1 VIALVGL
8 DVSGSRDE
16 LLGALAILLAAVGYA
31 AGPMIINKQLRDLD
45 PRALMAV
52 ALSMAALLLTP
63 AALLAPPRHAP
74 SAEAVLSIVV
84 LGLLCTAAAFV
95 FFGALIAEVGPG
107 RATVITYIS
116 PIVAVAL
123 GVAVL
128 GERPGAGAV
137 AGLLLILA
145 GSWLST
151 DGRLP
156 PGLDRLLTPARGRFD
171 SAIPDRQSDVAEP
184 PSPRSTTH
192 MKPLRPLLATALVPA
207 LLALAACGS
216 DDDSSSTSA
225 STQAAASTTAAAD
238 DCQKANLDTYKS
250 GKLTVATDKPAY
262 PPYFVDDTPSN
273 GKGFESAVAYAIA
286 KQLGFQPNEV
296 TWVVEPF
303 NASYAPGPK
312 KFDFDVNQISISP
325 ARQKRVDFSKPYY
338 TAPQAVVALDKS
350 GAAGAKSLADL
361 KSAKLGVQIGT
372 TSLEAV
378 NAKIQPSSQPLV
390 FNDSNDVVR
399 ALKTGRVD
407 AVVVDLPT
415 AFYLTAAQVESSKI
429 VGQFEAPG
437 GDTWGALLKKGSPL
451 TSCVSQA
458 IDKLSSSGE
467 LKQIEDK
474 WMGAAAGAPVLR

>member
-1 VIALVGL
+1 
-8 DVSGSRDE
+8 
-16 LLGALAILLAAVGYA
+16 
-31 AGPMIINKQLRDLD
+31 MIINKQLRHLD

-52 ALSMAALLLTP
+52 ALAMATLLLTP
-63 AALLAPPRHAP
+63 AALLAPPAHAP
-74 SAEAVLSIVV
+74 SADATLSIVV
-84 LGLLCTAAAFV
+84 LGLFCTAAAFV
-95 FFGALIAEVGPG
+95 LFGALIAEVGPG

-156 PGLDRLLTPARGRFD
+156 PGLDRLLARARGRLNPAF
-171 SAIPDRQSDVAEP
+171 PDRQSDVADH
-184 PSPRSTTH
+184 PSSRSTS
-192 MKPLRPLLATALVPA
+192 MKPLRPLLAAALVPA
-207 LLALAACGS
+207 ALALAACGS
-216 DDDSSSTSA
+216 DDGSSSTSA
-225 STQAAASTTAAAD
+225 STQAAASTTAGAD
-238 DCQKANLDTYKS
+238 SCQKASLDTYKS
-250 GKLTVATDKPAY
+250 GQLTVATDKPAY

-286 KQLGFQPNEV
+286 KQLGYQPTEV
-296 TWVVEPF
+296 KWVVEPF

-338 TAPQAVVALDKS
+338 TAPQAVVALNKS

-372 TSLEAV
+372 TSLEAA
-378 NAKIQPSSQPLV
+378 NASIQPSSQPQV

-415 AFYLTAAQVESSKI
+415 AFYLTAAQVEDSKI
-429 VGQFEAPG
+429 VGQFDAPG
-437 GDTWGALLKKGSPL
+437 GDSWGALLKKGSPL
-451 TSCVSQA
+451 TACVSQA
-458 IDKLSSSGE
+458 IDKLSRSGR